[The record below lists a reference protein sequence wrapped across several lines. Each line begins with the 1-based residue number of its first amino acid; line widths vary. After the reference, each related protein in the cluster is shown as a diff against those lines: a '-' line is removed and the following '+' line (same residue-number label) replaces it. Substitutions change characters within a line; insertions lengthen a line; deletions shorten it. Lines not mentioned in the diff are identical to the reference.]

1 MSNGEFLN
9 DLENL
14 VNSAIDIPL
23 HETKVQRL
31 FFIMD
36 EIAINIE
43 EYMSVNNGILQSIL
57 FESPERTKFL
67 VKQLSKAIDTKCNND
82 IDLESIDV
90 THDWGWSGPSNESA
104 SINSRYKDVRFRPA
118 NEALFKKMWL
128 KIFLRDLTKMQS
140 AIHQVLGI
148 EEEELIDSL
157 GYYPFKSNLV
167 KEQFLEYYQ
176 VYVSVDNWYREVS
189 FIKKKMEQK
198 QLIHDIKDN
207 EFINLLHNQF
217 NLLNE
222 IQCELYHEKGKLT
235 SLNKS
240 ETLTRQNN
248 FRTIFKT

>member
-31 FFIMD
+31 FFIKD

-43 EYMSVNNGILQSIL
+43 DYMSVNNGILQSIL

-90 THDWGWSGPSNESA
+90 TNDWGWSGPSNESA

-140 AIHQVLGI
+140 AIHQVLRI

-157 GYYPFKSNLV
+157 GHYPFTSSQV

-176 VYVSVDNWYREVS
+176 VYVSDNWYPEVS

-217 NLLNE
+217 NLLNDT
-222 IQCELYHEKGKLT
+222 QCELYHEKGKLT

-240 ETLTRQNN
+240 ETVTRENN

>member
-1 MSNGEFLN
+1 MGIGEIEE
-9 DLENL
+9 LEKIAN
-14 VNSAIDIPL
+14 
-23 HETKVQRL
+23 E
-31 FFIMD
+31 
-36 EIAINIE
+36 AINIPLE
-43 EYMSVNNGILQSIL
+43 RTSVQKLMYIMDVIMVNYDYDTTINFGILQSIL

-67 VKQLSKAIDTKCNND
+67 VKQLSKAINTKCNND
-82 IDLESIDV
+82 IDLEIIDV

-104 SINSRYKDVRFRPA
+104 SINIRYRDVSFRPA

-128 KIFLRDLTKMQS
+128 KIFLRELTKMQS

-157 GYYPFKSNLV
+157 GHYPFKSNLV

-176 VYVSVDNWYREVS
+176 VYVSVDNWFPDVS

-217 NLLNE
+217 NLLND
-222 IQCELYHEKGKLT
+222 IQYMYYCDKGKLT

-240 ETLTRQNN
+240 ETLTREDN

>member
-1 MSNGEFLN
+1 MTNREFLN

-43 EYMSVNNGILQSIL
+43 DYMSVNNGILQSIL
-57 FESPERTKFL
+57 FESPERTRFL
-67 VKQLSKAIDTKCNND
+67 VKQLSKAIETKCNND
-82 IDLESIDV
+82 IDLESIVV
-90 THDWGWSGPSNESA
+90 THDWGWSGPSNESG
-104 SINSRYKDVRFRPA
+104 SVISRYKDVRFRPT

-148 EEEELIDSL
+148 EEEELVDSL

-176 VYVSVDNWYREVS
+176 VYVSVDNWFPDVS

-217 NLLNE
+217 NLLND
-222 IQCELYHEKGKLT
+222 IQYMYYCDKGKLT

-240 ETLTRQNN
+240 ETLKREDN
-248 FRTIFKT
+248 FRTIFKI

>member
-1 MSNGEFLN
+1 MGIGEIEE
-9 DLENL
+9 LEKIAN
-14 VNSAIDIPL
+14 
-23 HETKVQRL
+23 E
-31 FFIMD
+31 
-36 EIAINIE
+36 AINIPLE
-43 EYMSVNNGILQSIL
+43 RTSVQKLMYIMDVIMVNYDYDTTINFGILQSIL

-82 IDLESIDV
+82 IDLESIVV

-104 SINSRYKDVRFRPA
+104 SINSRYKYVRFRPA

-128 KIFLRDLTKMQS
+128 KIFLRDLTKIQS

-148 EEEELIDSL
+148 EEEELIDSP
-157 GYYPFKSNLV
+157 GYYPFTSSLV

-176 VYVSVDNWYREVS
+176 VYVSDNWYPEVS

-217 NLLNE
+217 NLLNDT
-222 IQCELYHEKGKLT
+222 QCELYHEKGKLT

-240 ETLTRQNN
+240 ETVTRENN

>member
-1 MSNGEFLN
+1 MG
-9 DLENL
+9 
-14 VNSAIDIPL
+14 I
-23 HETKVQRL
+23 
-31 FFIMD
+31 D
-36 EIAINIE
+36 EIEELEKIANEAINIPLE
-43 EYMSVNNGILQSIL
+43 RTSVEKLMYIMDVIMVNYDYNNTINFRILQSIL

-90 THDWGWSGPSNESA
+90 TNDWGWSGPSNESA

-128 KIFLRDLTKMQS
+128 KIFLRDLTKIQS

-157 GYYPFKSNLV
+157 GHYPFTSSQV

-176 VYVSVDNWYREVS
+176 VYVSVYNWYPEFS

-217 NLLNE
+217 NLLND
-222 IQCELYHEKGKLT
+222 IQYMYYCDKGKLT

-240 ETLTRQNN
+240 ETVTRENN